1 MDLLGILYEID
12 PVETRNFNGADGQPR
27 EYRFCEVVIDC
38 SEYNKM
44 TGERYENLVP
54 VVFSGKSLD
63 QLANIAPGSRVKV
76 QCHPKGGS
84 FTPPEG
90 EKPAVTSKS
99 APSALSLS
107 PLLRRHRALPRHRS
121 RPHSDKR
128 HPLRRRHHNPPQ
140 VLTISRSNNSSE

>member
-63 QLANIAPGSRVKV
+63 QLANIAPGSRVI
-76 QCHPKGGS
+76 PKAGAS
-84 FTPPEG
+84 PRPTEAPP
-90 EKPAVTSKS
+90 ADTSKS
-99 APSALSLS
+99 APSALSSS
-107 PLLRRHRALPRHRS
+107 PLLPRHRARPRHHS

-128 HPLRRRHHNPPQ
+128 HRPRRRHRNPPQ
-140 VLTISRSNNSSE
+140 VPTISRSNNSSE

>member
-12 PVETRNFNGADGQPR
+12 PVETRNFNGAEGQPR

-90 EKPAVTSKS
+90 GKARRYVKIRAFGIELVAAPPQ
-99 APSALSLS
+99 APSS
-107 PLLRRHRALPRHRS
+107 PA
-121 RPHSDKR
+121 
-128 HPLRRRHHNPPQ
+128 PPQ
-140 VLTISRSNNSSE
+140 PAADSDDLPF

>member
-38 SEYNKM
+38 SGYNKM
-44 TGERYENLVP
+44 TGERYENLVH
-54 VVFSGKSLD
+54 VVFSSTSLRTSPPALVSKSCV
-63 QLANIAPGSRVKV
+63 I
-76 QCHPKGGS
+76 PKAGAS
-84 FTPPEG
+84 PRPTEA
-90 EKPAVTSKS
+90 KPAATSKS

-107 PLLRRHRALPRHRS
+107 PILRGHRARPRRRS

-128 HPLRRRHHNPPQ
+128 HRPRRRHRNPPQ
-140 VLTISRSNNSSE
+140 IPTISRSNNSSE